1 MENKLKT
8 LDGNSISYEFQYSD
22 SEHNRVSSIE
32 ADNEYIQI
40 TKEFGFEAGH
50 YVPGHGGR
58 CKYVHGHSYKLF
70 VTVGGYLNEQG
81 MVIDFQVLSQIVKA
95 LIDKYDHG
103 FLNDYFE
110 LPTAE
115 IMASYFRKTIQDQL
129 PDNVYCDEVRLYE
142 TAKCCAIS
150 KRRGVIIG

>member
-1 MENKLKT
+1 MEHTNET
-8 LDGNSISYEFQYSD
+8 LYGNYMVHEFPYNNED
-22 SEHNRVSSIE
+22 TRVSSIE
-32 ADNEYIQI
+32 ADGEYIQI

-50 YVPGHGGR
+50 YVPNHSGR

-81 MVIDFQVLSQIVKA
+81 MVIDFQVLSQIVKV

-103 FLNDYFE
+103 FLNDHFE

-115 IMASYFRKTIQDQL
+115 IMASYLRKAINDQL
-129 PDNVYCDEVRLYE
+129 PDKVYCDEVKLYE
-142 TAKCCAIS
+142 TAKCCATS
-150 KRRGVIIG
+150 KRRGVSVG

>member
-1 MENKLKT
+1 MEHTNKT
-8 LDGNSISYEFQYSD
+8 LHGNYIVHEFPYND
-22 SEHNRVSSIE
+22 EDERISSIE
-32 ADNEYIQI
+32 ADGEYIQI

-50 YVPGHGGR
+50 YVPNHGGR

-95 LIDKYDHG
+95 LIDIYDHG

-115 IMASYFRKTIQDQL
+115 IMASYLRKTIQDQL
-129 PDNVYCDEVRLYE
+129 PDNVYCDEVKLYE

-150 KRRGVIIG
+150 KRRGVGIG